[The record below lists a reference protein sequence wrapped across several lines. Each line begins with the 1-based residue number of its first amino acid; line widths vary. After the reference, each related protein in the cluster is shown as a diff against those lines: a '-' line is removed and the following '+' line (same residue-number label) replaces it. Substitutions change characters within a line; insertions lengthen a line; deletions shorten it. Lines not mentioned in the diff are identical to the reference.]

1 MVSRNSVTTWTL
13 FWSSPPPS
21 PAISSGG
28 GIRPLRS
35 KLAKTSEIV
44 LGLVLAEELGEG
56 GLLKYPGRGIKA

>member
-1 MVSRNSVTTWTL
+1 MVSRNSVTTSTL
-13 FWSSPPPS
+13 FWSSPPAS
-21 PAISSGG
+21 PDISSGR

-44 LGLVLAEELGEG
+44 LGLVLAEDWAR